1 MPCVDETVLAHVD
14 GILSSNPFVVHF
26 RSRQGSA
33 RAGRHHNALT
43 THDLL
48 LHRGGAG
55 RPLVPDHR
63 PPLGDGEQ
71 TATRQALA
79 QSRTHLQ
86 DHRLKTQRFTYHRSP
101 LLPRLIRP
109 VL

>member
-1 MPCVDETVLAHVD
+1 M
-14 GILSSNPFVVHF
+14 SSNPSVLHF
-26 RSRQGSA
+26 WSRQGSE

-43 THDLL
+43 THDLF

-55 RPLVPDHR
+55 RPLLPSD
-63 PPLGDGEQ
+63 PPSLGDRVK

-79 QSRTHLQ
+79 QNRTHLQ
-86 DHRLKTQRFTYHRSP
+86 DDRLTPQRFTYHRSP
-101 LLPRLIRP
+101 LLPRLLST